1 MTELLKRRRN
11 KRKITAAA
19 MDCGVA
25 WAGNCH
31 CSKRSSYSECRC
43 QYRIHRRVEAADRL
57 RKRGFS
63 CSGEMESS
71 EFEDVLDEWFIES
84 LTAYKD
90 LHVYQLEH
98 PTQVIEWTS
107 GKTVCVAG
115 YGSSKNQLLEL
126 RLPLKL
132 FAEENK
138 GLCAE
143 RDFKLLHGGF
153 SEGPVGCLRHV
164 PASRLI
170 VTNDGQG
177 TDLQVWDLGGDD
189 SDVIRRTGTVKGRES
204 APQRGSRIAASPSSS
219 PQVLH
224 GAESS
229 SVQLTQLASG
239 QSLYKLE
246 TDTSDPL
253 NSLQFTS
260 DAVFL
265 AGCSNGRIYM
275 ADTRV
280 SAAPQMSPPPASS
293 GQSAVWWTDATAD
306 PQQASCRVVR
316 LSSSGHAVV
325 SDLRKLGEAVCQAQL
340 DIHCSSDNV
349 TVSWAPR
356 TNYISVSGFS
366 GVVEIYDTCDWK
378 MELRRVQPLF
388 QHRGH
393 EVSCQQADGCDPVC
407 ITAHVW
413 HPERPQTLL
422 STASDGSVH
431 VWDWVEPDS

>member
-1 MTELLKRRRN
+1 
-11 KRKITAAA
+11 
-19 MDCGVA
+19 
-25 WAGNCH
+25 
-31 CSKRSSYSECRC
+31 
-43 QYRIHRRVEAADRL
+43 
-57 RKRGFS
+57 
-63 CSGEMESS
+63 MEDS

-115 YGSSKNQLLEL
+115 FSSSKNELLEL

-143 RDFKLLHGGF
+143 RDFKVVHGGF
-153 SEGPVGCLRHV
+153 SEGPVSCLRHV
-164 PASRLI
+164 PGTRLI
-170 VTNDGQG
+170 VTNDGRG
-177 TDLQVWDLGGDD
+177 TDLQVWDLGGEE
-189 SDVIRRTGTVKGRES
+189 SDVIRRTGSVKGMES
-204 APQRGSRIAASPSSS
+204 ASKRGSRIAASASPS

-229 SVQLTQLASG
+229 SVQLTQLTSG

-246 TDTSDPL
+246 TDSADPL
-253 NSLQFTS
+253 NSLQFTG

-265 AGCSNGRIYM
+265 AGCSNGKMYL
-275 ADTRV
+275 ADTRTP
-280 SAAPQMSPPPASS
+280 AAPLMSPPPPSS
-293 GQSAVWWTDATAD
+293 GQSVVWWTDASAD
-306 PQQASCRVVR
+306 PQQPSCRVVR

-325 SDLRKLGEAVCQAQL
+325 SDLRKLGEAACQAQL
-340 DIHCSSDNV
+340 DVHGRPDNV

-356 TNYISVSGFS
+356 RNCISVSGFS
-366 GVVEIYDTCDWK
+366 GVVEIYDTRDWRTA
-378 MELRRVQPLF
+378 LRRAPPLF

-393 EVSCQQADGCDPVC
+393 AVSCQQTDGCDPVR

-431 VWDWVEPDS
+431 VWDWVEPDANRLESQSEPSIEQDQK

>member
-1 MTELLKRRRN
+1 MF
-11 KRKITAAA
+11 IS
-19 MDCGVA
+19 
-25 WAGNCH
+25 W
-31 CSKRSSYSECRC
+31 SIPPRSSSGHLGKPFAWRDTVPPKTSSWSFDYHSSFL
-43 QYRIHRRVEAADRL
+43 QKKTRVSVQSGISNFSMVVSQTGQLAASDI
-57 RKRGFS
+57 S
-63 CSGEMESS
+63 
-71 EFEDVLDEWFIES
+71 
-84 LTAYKD
+84 
-90 LHVYQLEH
+90 QH
-98 PTQVIEWTS
+98 P
-107 GKTVCVAG
+107 G
-115 YGSSKNQLLEL
+115 
-126 RLPLKL
+126 
-132 FAEENK
+132 
-138 GLCAE
+138 
-143 RDFKLLHGGF
+143 
-153 SEGPVGCLRHV
+153 
-164 PASRLI
+164 RLI

-204 APQRGSRIAASPSSS
+204 AQQCGSRIAASPSSS

-224 GAESS
+224 GAESG
-229 SVQLTQLASG
+229 SVQLTQLTSG

-356 TNYISVSGFS
+356 RNYISASGFS
-366 GVVEIYDTCDWK
+366 GVVDIYDTRDWRI
-378 MELRRVQPLF
+378 ELRRVQPLF

-393 EVSCQQADGCDPVC
+393 EVSCKQADGCDPVC

-431 VWDWVEPDS
+431 VWDWVEPDSKRAESKSEPSILQDQK